1 MSQHRKGFF
10 GQVRSPHHAELSLLL
25 LSIIVTIVI
34 EILEKSQRNPREIR
48 EKSYRKSQRKPR
60 EILEKSQRKS
70 QRNPREI
77 LEKSQIDPRK
87 SQKNPREILE
97 ESQRNLG
104 SLCNVK
110 IKMSLVPGGYL
121 SVPGV
126 YLQVPGGYLWF
137 LVCMSWFMAVICR
150 FLVVICGS
158 WWLSCTGCPI
168 ELFWTAKKKR
178 KMFIPPHR
186 LGRHRCRLT
195 EV

>member
-25 LSIIVTIVI
+25 LSIIVTIII
-34 EILEKSQRNPREIR
+34 ETLEKSQRNPREIV
-48 EKSYRKSQRKPR
+48 E
-60 EILEKSQRKS
+60 EF
-70 QRNPREI
+70 QRNPRG
-77 LEKSQIDPRK
+77 
-87 SQKNPREILE
+87 ILE

-168 ELFWTAKKKR
+168 ELLWTAKNVQFATQVR
-178 KMFIPPHR
+178 KQYNYSVDQIQGYCELHSQGVRFFNKIFQSVGYFR
-186 LGRHRCRLT
+186 FLYLK
-195 EV
+195 